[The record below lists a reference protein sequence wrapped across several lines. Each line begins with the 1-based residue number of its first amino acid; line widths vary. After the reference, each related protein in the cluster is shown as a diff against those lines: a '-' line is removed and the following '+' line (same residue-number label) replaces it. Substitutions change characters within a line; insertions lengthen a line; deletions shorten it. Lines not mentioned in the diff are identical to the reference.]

1 MIATLEQ
8 NMVERRTE
16 MGANKSQV
24 AFLAESAQAGNR
36 SSFEKLVG
44 MFQAK
49 IFRMAYYRT
58 GSHMDAEDLT
68 QDIFVKAFK
77 GLPKLKDVNLF
88 RPWLFSIALNSVRD
102 FKRKKRILLFFGTE
116 SESKNFESA
125 DLDIHENPQALS
137 HLIREEFWQ
146 HVRHFTKNLSRW
158 EREVFLLR
166 FLDQLSI
173 KEIAHVLY
181 KSESAVKTHL
191 YRSLRKF
198 KDNPE
203 LALLLQ
209 GETP

>member
-1 MIATLEQ
+1 
-8 NMVERRTE
+8 VERRTE

-68 QDIFVKAFK
+68 QDTFVKAFK
-77 GLPKLKDVNLF
+77 GLPKLKDANLF
-88 RPWLFSIALNSVRD
+88 RPWLFTIALNTVRD
-102 FKRKKRILLFFGTE
+102 FKRKKRILLFFGIE
-116 SESKNFESA
+116 GESKNFEQA
-125 DLDIHENPQALS
+125 DLEIYENPQALS

-146 HVRHFTKNLSRW
+146 HVRHFTKTLSRW